1 MSNEWYRRCGWPE
14 GFGFDSRRLPA
25 ARSSHHLAVPT
36 SSMLSEHRSGVRIP
50 TRAKLLSRLGGQR
63 DSNPRSLLPQ
73 SSALPLSYGHHAD
86 YFTIMSLLRQK
97 KLILA
102 VLINLYLYQSGR
114 REFSVSQEHGHS
126 LFPNIQYQLLC
137 FHHRKLRR
145 Q

>member
-1 MSNEWYRRCGWPE
+1 
-14 GFGFDSRRLPA
+14 
-25 ARSSHHLAVPT
+25 
-36 SSMLSEHRSGVRIP
+36 
-50 TRAKLLSRLGGQR
+50 
-63 DSNPRSLLPQ
+63 
-73 SSALPLSYGHHAD
+73 
-86 YFTIMSLLRQK
+86 MSLLRQK